1 MDQIARLTKQLTHC
15 ESDLQAN
22 IDLVNTLESALND
35 SERNL
40 RKARTQMND
49 LARERDQFLGQNDSL
64 RQQIQEANAENENVR
79 NSVYVLSLCPVVSLC

>member
-1 MDQIARLTKQLTHC
+1 MKQLNHC

-40 RKARTQMND
+40 RKARNQMND
-49 LARERDQFLGQNDSL
+49 IAKERDS
-64 RQQIQEANAENENVR
+64 
-79 NSVYVLSLCPVVSLC
+79 VSLLNDDLRVQVRESLTEVETIRHSV

>member
-1 MDQIARLTKQLTHC
+1 MLIGVQIARLTKQLSHC

-40 RKARTQMND
+40 RKARQQMGD
-49 LARERDQFLGQNDSL
+49 LARERDTFLGQNDTL
-64 RQQIQEANAENENVR
+64 RREIQEAHSEVETVR
-79 NSVYVLSLCPVVSLC
+79 HSV

>member
-1 MDQIARLTKQLTHC
+1 LTKQLTHC

-49 LARERDQFLGQNDSL
+49 LAKERDTFLGQNDAL
-64 RQQIQEANAENENVR
+64 RQQIQDAHTEVETVR
-79 NSVYVLSLCPVVSLC
+79 HSV